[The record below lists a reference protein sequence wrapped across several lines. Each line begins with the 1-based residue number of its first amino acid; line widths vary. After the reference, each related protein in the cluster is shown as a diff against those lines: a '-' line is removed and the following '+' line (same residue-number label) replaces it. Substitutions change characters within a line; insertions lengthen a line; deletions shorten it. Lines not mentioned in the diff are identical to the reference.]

1 MLAGFIENLLE
12 IATSPTKIDEFSDF
26 VFFLLPQRTERVNQT
41 CNLGLM
47 AQKLDQLKLKR
58 RTEKVTD
65 LCEICE
71 QNRDLLQPL
80 LLLFTNKEQAFQIL
94 YILFAMFLG
103 RI

>member
-1 MLAGFIENLLE
+1 MVAGSIENLLE
-12 IATSPTKIDEFSDF
+12 IATSSTKIDEFSDF
-26 VFFLLPQRTERVNQT
+26 VFLLHQRTERVNQT
-41 CNLGLM
+41 GNLGLM

>member
-12 IATSPTKIDEFSDF
+12 IATSPTKTDEFSDF
-26 VFFLLPQRTERVNQT
+26 VFLLHQRTERVNQT

-71 QNRDLLQPL
+71 QNRELLQPL